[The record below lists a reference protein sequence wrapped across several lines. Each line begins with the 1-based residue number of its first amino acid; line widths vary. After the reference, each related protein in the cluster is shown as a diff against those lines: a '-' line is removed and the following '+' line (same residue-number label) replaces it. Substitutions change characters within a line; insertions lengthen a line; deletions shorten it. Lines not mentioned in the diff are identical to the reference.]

1 MSQRA
6 AVARPP
12 KLQPGDRVRLVSP
25 ASTPTAESV
34 ERAVAT
40 LEGLGLKPEVADH
53 VFDEEGHLAG
63 TDNNRLSDFNSA
75 IRDVGVKAIIATRG
89 GKGAYR
95 IADRLDFA
103 AMRRQPKL
111 VVGFSEIT
119 VLHMILLK
127 ECGITG
133 LHGAAWDAETFGE
146 TSADSFARCVMT
158 TDDVVV
164 ESNLAE
170 HTSALTTNGG
180 ARGPLIGGNQDLF
193 AIGNGWALPNMDGAI
208 WLIEAVD
215 LFLGHIDRQLTMLAN
230 SGALAGIVGV
240 AVGQYTR
247 CGGNERTQGEWT
259 DIDVLRDRLR
269 QFGVPIL
276 GGLPLGHGDNPLAAP
291 IGTMATLDADAGTL
305 TVSAAVQ

>member
-1 MSQRA
+1 MSRRA
-6 AVARPP
+6 AVVRPP
-12 KLQPGDRVRLVSP
+12 KLQPDDRVRLVSP
-25 ASTPTAESV
+25 ASTPTAESIDRTV
-34 ERAVAT
+34 TT

-53 VFDEEGHLAG
+53 VLDEEGYLAG
-63 TDNNRLSDFNSA
+63 TDNNRLSDFNRA

-95 IADRLDFA
+95 IADKLDFA
-103 AMRRQPKL
+103 AMRRRPKL

-119 VLHMILLK
+119 ILHMILLK
-127 ECGITG
+127 ECSVAGV
-133 LHGAAWDAETFGE
+133 HGAAWDAETFGE

-158 TDDVVV
+158 TDDVMI
-164 ESNLAE
+164 ESNLAV
-170 HTSALTTNGG
+170 HTAVLTTSGR
-180 ARGPLIGGNQDLF
+180 ATGPLIGGNQDLF
-193 AIGNGWALPNMDGAI
+193 AIGNGWALPNMEGAI

-247 CGGNERTQGEWT
+247 CGGDERTQGEWT
-259 DIDVLRDRLR
+259 DIDVLRDRLS

-276 GGLPLGHGDNPLAAP
+276 GGLPLGHGDNPLAVP
-291 IGTMATLDADAGTL
+291 IGTIAHLDADAGTL
-305 TVSAAVQ
+305 RVGAAVQ